1 MNNYPTYEQ
10 ASEAKERHIPG
21 VRFHVP
27 IIVSVS
33 QHFTV
38 LGSLG
43 GVCLAKRVVSNR
55 SVGDA
60 LSGGAGIFCIL

>member
-43 GVCLAKRVVSNR
+43 GVCLANVSTR